1 MDEPPDADRFGVAIH
16 RTDAELRFLVRIPSE
31 ISSAWQDPNAFQS
44 LVESLVWD
52 RLDRQAT
59 LESIV
64 RHTEPDETV
73 SLGSIT
79 IQPDG
84 TVVDAALDTPF
95 GDG

>member
-31 ISSAWQDPNAFQS
+31 ISSAWQDPDAFQS

-64 RHTEPDETV
+64 CHTEPDETV